1 MQIARSGLQSAG
13 TRLATSAH
21 NVANLLTRDF
31 EPLRADSVSL
41 AGGGVETRVSGSGAA
56 SGVDLVREVV
66 DQIEASTQYTASLR
80 VLEVGRDLRGSLL
93 DVLA

>member
-1 MQIARSGLQSAG
+1 M
-13 TRLATSAH
+13 
-21 NVANLLTRDF
+21 
-31 EPLRADSVSL
+31 
-41 AGGGVETRVSGSGAA
+41 SGSGAA